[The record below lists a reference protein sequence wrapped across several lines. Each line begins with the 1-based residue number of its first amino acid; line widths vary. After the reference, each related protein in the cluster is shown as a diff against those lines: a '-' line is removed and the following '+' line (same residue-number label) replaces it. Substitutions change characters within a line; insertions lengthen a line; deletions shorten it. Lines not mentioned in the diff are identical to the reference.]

1 MATDSKGFVERL
13 VSRVGELARSLGRR
27 VKVMEVCG
35 THTVAA
41 FRGGLRGLLPDG
53 VELISG
59 PGCPVCVTAQE
70 EVDLSIAFSRLGDL
84 VVCTYGDM
92 LKVPGSGGISLALAR
107 ARGADVRVVGSTEE
121 VLRMALREGKR
132 FVFLGVGFETTAPA
146 TAWLAKEALKLGLS
160 NLFICSLHKRVVP
173 ALEALLADP
182 DLAIDGFILPGHVS
196 VVLGLKAYRRL
207 MEIKPVPMCVAGF
220 DVPQMLSAIAVIL
233 RDLVRGSPSLSSVYR
248 RAVGEEGNGLAQA
261 LLEEVFEPCDA
272 PWRGFGRLPLSG
284 LCLKGPYE
292 RLRAEPLLGDAVLGA
307 GEEPMEGCL
316 CGEVLKG
323 KVRPTD
329 CPLFGR
335 ACHPSSPVG
344 PCMVSSEGSC
354 AAHYRFG
361 DGMGRWGVRA

>member
-1 MATDSKGFVERL
+1 MAADSKGFVERL
-13 VSRVGELARSLGRR
+13 VVRIGELADLIGRR

-41 FRGGLRGLLPDG
+41 FRGGLRGLLPEN

-70 EVDLSIAFSRLGDL
+70 EVDLSISFSRLEGA

-92 LKVPGSGGISLALAR
+92 LKVPGSGGMSLSLAR
-107 ARGADVRVVGSTEE
+107 AQGSDVRVVGSTEE
-121 VLRMALREGKR
+121 VLKMASRERKR

-146 TAWLAKEALKLGLS
+146 TAWLAKEALRLGLE
-160 NLFICSLHKRVVP
+160 NLWIYSVHKRVIP
-173 ALEALLADP
+173 ALEALLLDP
-182 DLAIDGFILPGHVS
+182 ELAVDGFILPGHVS

-207 MEIKPVPMCVAGF
+207 MEVRPVPMCVAGF
-220 DVPQMLSAIAVIL
+220 DVPQMLSALAVIL
-233 RDLVRGSPSLSSVYR
+233 RDLARGTPSLSSVYR
-248 RAVGEEGNGLAQA
+248 RAVGEEGNALAQA
-261 LLEEVFEPCDA
+261 LLEEAFEPCDA
-272 PWRGFGRLPLSG
+272 PWRGFGVLPLSG
-284 LCLKGPYE
+284 LRLKGPYE
-292 RLRAEPLLGDAVLGA
+292 RLKAEPLLGEVAPRGDGQ
-307 GEEPMEGCL
+307 MEGCL

-335 ACHPSSPVG
+335 VCTPYSPVG

-354 AAHYRFG
+354 AAYYRFG
-361 DGMGRWGVRA
+361 GAASR